1 MNNQTSA
8 PSPPDRSSRAGV
20 VSAVK
25 YLSILDLGLCPY
37 GKAWE
42 IQKQL
47 HADRLAGNIP
57 DTLILV
63 EHPHVY
69 TLGKNADA
77 RHLLASE
84 NYLTSRGIELYHVD
98 RGGDIT
104 YHGPGQLIG
113 YPIFNL
119 KEHKESISWYVNSV
133 EEVLI
138 KTLAGFGIQAGR
150 IKGLTGI
157 WIDDKKIAAIGMR
170 ISRWVTM
177 HGFALNVATD
187 LSLYSGI
194 VPCGLATKGVTR
206 MVDLNPTVS
215 MDAVKAAVIK
225 EFAIQFSF
233 GEPQMNANP
242 DESGRE

>member
-8 PSPPDRSSRAGV
+8 PSPPDRSSRAGA

-25 YLSILDLGLCPY
+25 YLSILDLGLCLY

>member
-1 MNNQTSA
+1 MNNKFSA
-8 PSPPDRSSRAGV
+8 SSAH
-20 VSAVK
+20 SAVK
-25 YLSILDLGLCPY
+25 KIDVIDLGLCPY

-47 HADRLAGNIP
+47 HADRLAGKIP

-77 RHLLASE
+77 RHLIASQE
-84 NYLTSRGIELYHVD
+84 YLKNRGIEIFSVD

-104 YHGPGQLIG
+104 YHGPGQLVG

-119 KEHKESISWYVNSV
+119 TQHKKSIAWYVNNV

-138 KTLAGFGIQAGR
+138 RMLTGFDIRAVR

-157 WIDDKKIAAIGMR
+157 WINDKKIAAIGMR
-170 ISRWVTM
+170 VSRWVTM
-177 HGFALNVATD
+177 HGFALNVSTD

-194 VPCGLATKGVTR
+194 IPCGIATKGVAR
-206 MVDLNPTVS
+206 MCDLNPAVS
-215 MDAVKAAVIK
+215 MEAVKAAVIK
-225 EFAIQFSF
+225 EFVAQFGF
-233 GEPQMNANP
+233 AEPRMDLNNN
-242 DESGRE
+242 